1 MDKGEISPPPGSR
14 EKPRVVF
21 WLRLLSGGATLGGIF
36 IVAGGGM
43 PLFQFGDASQG
54 GDFFDVTA
62 NLVAFIGIGVGG
74 YIVTRAL
81 D

>member
-1 MDKGEISPPPGSR
+1 MDKGEIPPPPGSR

-21 WLRLLSGGATLGGIF
+21 WLRLLSGGATLGGIL

-43 PLFQFGDASQG
+43 PLFQFGAADQG
-54 GDFFDVTA
+54 SDFFDVTA